1 MDHPVDS
8 TRDPIDSTLR
18 ECVSEKMYQIQHKK
32 KLLTKTVNPEII

>member
-18 ECVSEKMYQIQHKK
+18 ECVSEKMYQIQQN
-32 KLLTKTVNPEII
+32 LFFDKTL